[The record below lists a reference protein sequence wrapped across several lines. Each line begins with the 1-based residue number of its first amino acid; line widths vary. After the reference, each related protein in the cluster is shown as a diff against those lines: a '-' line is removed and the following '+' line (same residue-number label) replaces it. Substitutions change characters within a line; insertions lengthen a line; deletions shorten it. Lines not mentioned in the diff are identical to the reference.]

1 MLFRSSENI
10 TVVSVVGQ
18 LLEHSRI
25 FRFENGGDPKLFLGS
40 ADWMQRNL
48 DRRVELVFP
57 VEDESLR
64 ARVEEVLELLL
75 SDNWNARYMR
85 PDGTYQQA
93 SRRGKAAVNCH
104 RVFADRAAAAAK
116 EIDKLTEGR
125 PVELVRQKPEDPV
138 RSRQ

>member
-1 MLFRSSENI
+1 
-10 TVVSVVGQ
+10 
-18 LLEHSRI
+18 
-25 FRFENGGDPKLFLGS
+25 
-40 ADWMQRNL
+40 
-48 DRRVELVFP
+48 
-57 VEDESLR
+57 
-64 ARVEEVLELLL
+64 
-75 SDNWNARYMR
+75 MR

-104 RVFADRAAAAAK
+104 RVFADRAAEAAK